1 MTRRAM
7 CVLVFVLL
15 AMLCASGCGRGGEPA
30 AALPE
35 IDEPAFRRAQQ
46 FARQG
51 NKPEALASFLKVID
65 QRGEA
70 GAPESHLEAGLIY
83 ERYDPIEAI
92 HHFKKYLEL
101 QPNSR
106 QSELVRQRIEAATR
120 ELARSLP
127 GRPLENQSARLEA
140 AEEIERL
147 RRENADLRAENLTLR
162 GSAAMTP
169 RSDRGLAFNP
179 PAVAVPSSSNN
190 PSAPVIAVPSEAAPA
205 VQSAPVVAPRPAPAS
220 APATPTMRTHRVGSK
235 DSLWAISR
243 LYYGTA
249 TNETVKRIR
258 DANPGVDT
266 STLHEG
272 DVLKIP

>member
-1 MTRRAM
+1 
-7 CVLVFVLL
+7 
-15 AMLCASGCGRGGEPA
+15 
-30 AALPE
+30 
-35 IDEPAFRRAQQ
+35 
-46 FARQG
+46 
-51 NKPEALASFLKVID
+51 
-65 QRGEA
+65 
-70 GAPESHLEAGLIY
+70 LEAGLIY

-140 AEEIERL
+140 AEENERL
-147 RRENADLRAENLTLR
+147 RRENADLRAEILTLR
-162 GSAAMTP
+162 GSAAVTP
-169 RSDRGLAFNP
+169 RSDRGGLAFNP
-179 PAVAVPSSSNN
+179 PSVTVPPAESNRPPAVIV
-190 PSAPVIAVPSEAAPA
+190 VPSEDSPAVQPAPVSTPRPPPAAPA
-205 VQSAPVVAPRPAPAS
+205 PA
-220 APATPTMRTHRVGSK
+220 ATRTHRVGPK
-235 DSLWAISR
+235 ESLWAISR

-258 DANPGVDT
+258 DANPDVDT

-272 DVLKIP
+272 VMLKIP